1 MTTFNRSII
10 GAALIEALQTD
21 CGYAAATIIADGLA
35 TAFADATDSRA
46 VAETVA
52 IELLP
57 FIRPDL
63 LKQEV

>member
-1 MTTFNRSII
+1 MTTFNRSIL

-21 CGYAAATIIADGLA
+21 CGYATATIVADGLTA
-35 TAFADATDSRA
+35 AFASATDARA

-63 LKQEV
+63 LKLEG